1 MARKVLLEPVTI
13 RTPGGQRKVPM
24 YLALLLQERDLA
36 FQKEWR
42 ARKAMLEIGRW
53 ALAEDILEE
62 AGVSTANDEET
73 DRAIIEWFEE
83 EIRLK
88 ELQNKDGENE

>member
-1 MARKVLLEPVTI
+1 
-13 RTPGGQRKVPM
+13 M

-36 FQKEWR
+36 FQKDWR
-42 ARKAMLEIGRW
+42 ARRALLDIGRW

-62 AGVSTANDEET
+62 AGVSPANDEET
-73 DRAIIEWFEE
+73 DRAIIEWFEQ

-88 ELQNKDGENE
+88 ELQKKDGGNE